1 MSAKGVDLELKKAF
15 QELQAKVLDT
25 TQKLKVA
32 DLQIDSLTK
41 TIQHAQLTQQEIKSF
56 PSDTN
61 MYNGIGRMFLLTS
74 PNDIVKM
81 LSEKIDTSHKK
92 IKELETSKT
101 YLERS
106 MKDSEENLR
115 ELVAS
120 KQKDRNWI

>member
-1 MSAKGVDLELKKAF
+1 MSGKAVDLELKKAF

-25 TQKLKVA
+25 TQKLKLA
-32 DLQIDSLTK
+32 DLQIDSLSK
-41 TIQHAQLTQQEIKSF
+41 TIQHAQLTQHEIKSY
-56 PSDTN
+56 PSKTN

-74 PNDIVKM
+74 SDDIVKM
-81 LSEKIDTSHKK
+81 LTEKIDSSRTK
-92 IKELETSKT
+92 IKDLETSKA

-120 KQKDRNWI
+120 KKRDL

>member
-1 MSAKGVDLELKKAF
+1 MSGKTVDLELKKAF

-25 TQKLKVA
+25 TQKLKLA
-32 DLQIDSLTK
+32 DLQIDSLSK
-41 TIQHAQLTQQEIKSF
+41 TIQHAQLTQQEIKSY

-61 MYNGIGRMFLLTS
+61 MYNGVGRMFLLTS
-74 PNDIVKM
+74 SDDIVKM
-81 LSEKIDTSHKK
+81 LTEKIDTSRTK
-92 IKELETSKT
+92 IKDLETSKA

-120 KQKDRNWI
+120 KKKDL